1 MNNELALND
10 ERWKSQ
16 RGNETRNEVKDYT
29 AGSSSNRLRSVKSE
43 SQKTFLPYFLTL
55 FFLFFVRLSI
65 WCLGG
70 KFHSLFLSSLFL
82 CFFPLCLR
90 EDLHF
95 DVLDKKF
102 FLPYF
107 RSTLAS
113 FVAVSLL
120 YSSFLFIALLR
131 RVGVF
136 VNIF

>member
-70 KFHSLFLSSLFL
+70 KFHSLFPLSFYAFSLYVCVRICTLTFWTKSFFCLISGPLWLRSLQFL
-82 CFFPLCLR
+82 CFTLP
-90 EDLHF
+90 
-95 DVLDKKF
+95 F
-102 FLPYF
+102 FL
-107 RSTLAS
+107 
-113 FVAVSLL
+113 LL
-120 YSSFLFIALLR
+120 C
-131 RVGVF
+131 
-136 VNIF
+136 